1 MSGKNLKRLNMER
14 KQLGGVNFE
23 EVHYWAAPIK
33 EDNLYLWQAKVA
45 GPKGTCFEGGV
56 FNLEIAFPAE
66 YPFKPPKLT
75 FKTKIYHPNIDE
87 NGEICLGLLKEQWKP
102 GVTTEKVLLSVLAL
116 LAEPNPETPLV
127 VEIGRVFKE
136 DRATFEATAAEWV
149 HKFASSA

>member
-1 MSGKNLKRLNMER
+1 MER
-14 KQLGGVNFE
+14 KQLGKLNFE
-23 EVHYWAAPIK
+23 ESHYWAAPMNA
-33 EDNLYLWQAKVA
+33 ENLYLWQAKVA
-45 GPKGTCFEGGV
+45 GPVGTCFEGGV
-56 FNLEIAFPAE
+56 FHLEISYPAE
-66 YPFKPPKLT
+66 YPFKPPKLL

-87 NGEICLGLLKEQWKP
+87 DGEICLSLLKEQWKP

-149 HKFASSA
+149 EKFATEK